1 MKNILL
7 TTITSISLAYSLAYS
22 SVNAEQLTQKE
33 KAILLLEK
41 AFSTKQDRSVLNYI
55 NEKKYIQ
62 HNLYAQDGIKGLK
75 EYLDY
80 LKGKELENKV
90 IIAFEDDNHVI
101 TLSLSKKDK
110 QISKVIDI
118 FRFEKGL
125 MVEHW
130 DNAQEL
136 KKDEILKTIKIADLD
151 KTSENKKLIKE
162 MIDKKI
168 SEGTYLKT
176 HKILAQGNFILTINE
191 LEENNQRFS
200 LYEFFELKNSQIV
213 SSWNIKEIIPP
224 ISQWQNSNGKF

>member
-1 MKNILL
+1 M
-7 TTITSISLAYSLAYS
+7 
-22 SVNAEQLTQKE
+22 
-33 KAILLLEK
+33 
-41 AFSTKQDRSVLNYI
+41 
-55 NEKKYIQ
+55 
-62 HNLYAQDGIKGLK
+62 K

-168 SEGTYLKT
+168 SEGTYLK
-176 HKILAQGNFILTINE
+176 
-191 LEENNQRFS
+191 
-200 LYEFFELKNSQIV
+200 NSQNF
-213 SSWNIKEIIPP
+213 SSR
-224 ISQWQNSNGKF
+224 

>member
-7 TTITSISLAYSLAYS
+7 TTITSISLAYS

-80 LKGKELENKV
+80 LKEKELENKV

-200 LYEFFELKNSQIV
+200 LYELFELKNSQIV

>member
-7 TTITSISLAYSLAYS
+7 TTITSISLAYS

-80 LKGKELENKV
+80 LKEKELENKV

>member
-7 TTITSISLAYSLAYS
+7 TTIISISLVYS

-200 LYEFFELKNSQIV
+200 LYELFELKNSQIV

>member
-1 MKNILL
+1 MKKNILL
-7 TTITSISLAYSLAYS
+7 TTITSISLAYSSL
-22 SVNAEQLTQKE
+22 NAEQLTQKE
-33 KAILLLEK
+33 KTILLLEK
-41 AFSTKQDRSVLNYI
+41 AFSTKQDRNVLKYI
-55 NEKKYIQ
+55 NDKKYIQ

-90 IIAFEDDNHVI
+90 MIAFEDDNHVI
-101 TLSLSKKDK
+101 TLSLSKQDN

-125 MVEHW
+125 IVEHW
-130 DNAQEL
+130 DNMEEL
-136 KKDEILKTIKIADLD
+136 RKDETLKTIQITDLD

-162 MIDKKI
+162 IIDTKI
-168 SEGTYLKT
+168 SEGTYLKM

-200 LYEFFELKNSQIV
+200 LYQLFELKNLQII

>member
-7 TTITSISLAYSLAYS
+7 TTITSISLAYS

-41 AFSTKQDRSVLNYI
+41 AFSTEQDRSVLNYI

-191 LEENNQRFS
+191 LEENNQKFS

>member
-7 TTITSISLAYSLAYS
+7 TTITSISLVYS

>member
-1 MKNILL
+1 M
-7 TTITSISLAYSLAYS
+7 
-22 SVNAEQLTQKE
+22 
-33 KAILLLEK
+33 
-41 AFSTKQDRSVLNYI
+41 
-55 NEKKYIQ
+55 
-62 HNLYAQDGIKGLK
+62 
-75 EYLDY
+75 
-80 LKGKELENKV
+80 
-90 IIAFEDDNHVI
+90 
-101 TLSLSKKDK
+101 SKKDK

-200 LYEFFELKNSQIV
+200 LYELFELKNSQIV